1 MTLFFLF
8 KRTVGMMVQPLP
20 VVFLLVL
27 LAAVFVVLRKRRAAV
42 VSGLLAAML
51 LFAATFPPLVRLLAW
66 PLESR
71 YPPLVFAD
79 GRNPALVMVLGN
91 GVAHPDDPTLPA
103 LTRLNDCARA
113 RLVEGVRL
121 ARLFPNAVLVVSGY
135 GMGLENCADA
145 MAGAAAELGVPPE
158 RIRLLPES
166 LDTEHEARLTAELAG
181 GGEVVLVT
189 TASHMPRAVGFFADQ
204 GVRVTP
210 APCDYI
216 GPRSPESR
224 QAVNRHRWRPRA
236 GSLADSE
243 ELWHEYLGL
252 LYYKLFRS

>member
-8 KRTVGMMVQPLP
+8 KRTVGILVQPLP
-20 VVFLLVL
+20 VVFLVALLAVL
-27 LAAVFVVLRKRRAAV
+27 LLFLRKRRAAAC
-42 VSGLLAAML
+42 SGVLALAV

-71 YPPLVFAD
+71 HPPLVHAE
-79 GRNPALVMVLGN
+79 GRIPALIVVLGN
-91 GVAHPDDPTLPA
+91 GVAHPDDPSLPA

-113 RLVEGVRL
+113 RLVEGARL
-121 ARLFPNAVLVVSGY
+121 ARLFPDAALVVSGY

-145 MAGAAAELGVPPE
+145 MAAAAAELGVSPD
-158 RIRLLPES
+158 RIRPLPQS
-166 LDTEHEARLTAELAG
+166 LDTEDEARLAADLAG

-189 TASHMPRAVGFFADQ
+189 TASHMPRAAAFFADQ
-204 GVRVTP
+204 GLRVTP

-216 GPRSPESR
+216 GPRSPKSR
-224 QAVNRHRWRPRA
+224 MAVNLKRWRPRG

-252 LYYKLFRS
+252 LYYRLFR

>member
-8 KRTVGMMVQPLP
+8 KRTVGILVQPLP

-27 LAAVFVVLRKRRAAV
+27 LAAILYRLRKRRAAA
-42 VSGLLAAML
+42 VSGLLAVVV

-71 YPPLVFAD
+71 YPPLVD
-79 GRNPALVMVLGN
+79 TTGHKPVLIVVLGN

-113 RLVEGVRL
+113 RLVEGLRL
-121 ARLFPNAVLVVSGY
+121 ARLFPDAGLVVSGY

-145 MAGAAAELGVPPE
+145 MAGAAAELGVLPE
-158 RIRLLPES
+158 RILRLPES
-166 LDTEHEARLTAELAG
+166 LDTEDEARRTAELAD

-189 TASHMPRAVGFFADQ
+189 TASHMPRAVAFFADQ
-204 GVRVTP
+204 GLRVTP

-216 GPRSPESR
+216 GPRHAESR
-224 QAVNRHRWRPRA
+224 LAVNRQRWRPRG

-243 ELWHEYLGL
+243 ELWHEYLGW
-252 LYYKLFRS
+252 LYYRLFRG